1 MTRPARGPMLM
12 VGASLAFTVMVGF
25 VKLARAEL
33 DPLTVMA
40 FRGAVA
46 VPLAALLVRKQGFKL
61 RGHRVFA
68 IRALCGFSAMFCFY
82 TAAKGLTLADM
93 TLLTRTQPILLALLA
108 PLVLGKSERVGWSIW
123 VLLAFGV
130 AGTAILIAPDLAVGS
145 VWGLWAIGAT
155 FFSAGAH
162 LAVRKLRESDHAAA
176 IVFWFQVFVTVL
188 AFSILALRGELS
200 IPALSLWPW
209 LIGAGVTATAGQILM
224 TGAYHSDRA
233 AVVGAASYTGPV
245 WGVLGDVIFFAALP
259 SASELGGGALIVGA
273 GLWLVLRGV
282 RGQDARPTDSPRT
295 ES

>member
-1 MTRPARGPMLM
+1 MRRPGRGPLLM
-12 VGASLAFTVMVGF
+12 VGASLAFTAMVGF
-25 VKLARAEL
+25 VKVARAEL

-40 FRGAVA
+40 FRGAIA
-46 VPLAALLVRKQGFKL
+46 VPLAALLVREHGFRL

-68 IRALCGFSAMFCFY
+68 IRALMGFCAMFCFY

-108 PLVLGKSERVGWSIW
+108 PLVLGKAERVGWSIW

-162 LAVRKLRESDHAAA
+162 LAVRALRESDHAVT
-176 IVFWFQVFVTVL
+176 IVFWFQIFVTVL

-200 IPALSLWPW
+200 IPEASLWPW
-209 LIGAGVTATAGQILM
+209 LLGAGVTATAGQIMM

-273 GLWLVLRGV
+273 GLWLVLRGD
-282 RGQDARPTDSPRT
+282 RDQSERPTSPPRT
-295 ES
+295 ET